1 VPVSHPPRTF
11 RFVRATRTVEVEVD
25 VADLQPGQL
34 RRTGTVA
41 QFHQPH
47 STFARFRQVYD
58 AELPGLTDR
67 EGEGRACHHPVRTWS
82 STAGPGCV
90 AARVLLIST
99 RLPSGSRM

>member
-1 VPVSHPPRTF
+1 MSFTNPAH
-11 RFVRATRTVEVEVD
+11 
-25 VADLQPGQL
+25 G
-34 RRTGTVA
+34 VA

-47 STFARFRQVYD
+47 STFARFRQVCD

-67 EGEGRACHHPVRTWS
+67 EGEGRDCHHPVRTWL
-82 STAGPGCV
+82 STAGRGCV